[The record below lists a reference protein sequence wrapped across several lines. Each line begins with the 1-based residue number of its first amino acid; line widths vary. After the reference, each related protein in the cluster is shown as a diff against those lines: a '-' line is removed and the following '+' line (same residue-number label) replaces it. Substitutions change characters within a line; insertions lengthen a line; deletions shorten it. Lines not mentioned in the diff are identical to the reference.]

1 MELIVMSPLQMMGAR
16 GLKRATQVAIL
27 NANYMS
33 KRLENH
39 YTTLHKGNKV
49 GQLNPI
55 EIIIL
60 GLRYISQYFSFHY
73 DC

>member
-1 MELIVMSPLQMMGAR
+1 MMGAR

-33 KRLENH
+33 KRLDKH

-49 GQLNPI
+49 RDRAYFCIKSSARL
-55 EIIIL
+55 L
-60 GLRYISQYFSFHY
+60 LRNTG
-73 DC
+73 